1 MEVQGKIGISSS
13 LGLCKWQTIYGL
25 TYSSPSSTPTSSGS
39 PFSRPVVAFNDR
51 STNSGLAAG
60 ELFPVVHMGSR
71 VLTGNTH
78 ASYCPP
84 AFTVTFGN
92 VATYSII
99 PTPAAV
105 SESRNLTFD
114 ASPLFTVT
122 IATTSPFDLSTPN
135 IVMITLKMSSPFPVS
150 ACASRVV
157 INDVVRIAPTSNK
170 IAHLLSIYM
179 KIHIHRQVGTSM
191 AK

>member
-1 MEVQGKIGISSS
+1 MVIV
-13 LGLCKWQTIYGL
+13 LMMATVADDLGL

-39 PFSRPVVAFNDR
+39 PFSGLVVAFNDR
-51 STNSGLAAG
+51 SANSGLAAG

-135 IVMITLKMSSPFPVS
+135 IVIMILKISFPFPVS
-150 ACASRVV
+150 ACIGCVV
-157 INDVVRIAPTSNK
+157 ISTVVRIAPINNK
-170 IAHLLSIYM
+170 KALLLLIYIKM
-179 KIHIHRQVGTSM
+179 QIHR
-191 AK
+191 

>member
-1 MEVQGKIGISSS
+1 MVIVLMMATVADD
-13 LGLCKWQTIYGL
+13 LGLTH
-25 TYSSPSSTPTSSGS
+25 SSPPSTPTSSGS
-39 PFSRPVVAFNDR
+39 PFSGLVVAFNDR
-51 STNSGLAAG
+51 SANSGLAAG
-60 ELFPVVHMGSR
+60 ELFPVVHMGSS

-99 PTPAAV
+99 PPPTAV

-122 IATTSPFDLSTPN
+122 IATTSPF
-135 IVMITLKMSSPFPVS
+135 PVS
-150 ACASRVV
+150 ACASCVV
-157 INDVVRIAPTSNK
+157 INDVVRITPTSNK
-170 IAHLLSIYM
+170 IAHLLSTYI
-179 KIHIHRQVGTSM
+179 KIHIHRRVGTSM